1 MRKRVFLVLG
11 ICMMALVGCGSGEN
25 AISTAVNTYMEK
37 NIVESMNLKA
47 DEDYGQYEEI
57 VQEDAIDDEGYF
69 KSNEVDCGVLEDFD
83 VVHVTFAKNSYIT
96 IQYFGKADMTD
107 ELDPGGAYLPENA
120 CIYAN
125 ITEINNPNTD
135 AYQFSGFEIWEFD
148 ENNQKK
154 KELEAVS
161 SGDGLVY
168 QIPEGFGGKEIAI
181 VPLGEYI
188 VRNILLNDYERDN
201 NGTEIAL
208 AGTWSVNDDTTTG
221 NSASVTPVANY
232 TVTYR
237 YDPEAYVL
245 VSSEP
250 ECLYNNETD
259 GIVSFEEVSADQNID
274 SFSVELHKK
283 SGDME
288 FDPDKYRVE
297 HAEIAY
303 SYQGMAI
310 GTPIFI
316 PDDGKIEYEIKNVE
330 EGYWVPGSM
339 TGEMEP
345 GRISEMIGNLVY
357 KKEKVRVTLP
367 QPDRGGTITYT
378 LDGKILTGDS
388 VEVLIGS
395 EIQMAFTCKNG
406 WSCEVEDGTAYK
418 VQEKE
423 DQRINIEGKD
433 VNNIFTEQQ
442 YKPMVSV
449 TLDKSVGTFAEFA
462 IKTVDCDVEGLKL
475 DDEKKSKEV
484 FCQEVG
490 TRNDLV
496 LSGANGTLLQGEA
509 LRVEIRK
516 EATDGTKETDIQYL
530 QKIPGN
536 LEVSLYIADS
546 STVYE
551 TVAITVSKVEVKE
564 ISFPAIANGNI
575 QVRTTDLTNN
585 RYLKK
590 GDVIEGNRKVE
601 IILSAKEGYYIKNS
615 GKTED
620 YSDILKYSKL
630 ESTMETILMEHPVKK
645 FCTVT
650 LDTEDNYGEVTYK
663 IDGKVAESGTY
674 YLKEEQKLKM
684 LYEITD
690 GVHIIA
696 RESSGWME
704 NLSNTVKS
712 KTKESVDIDITSVL
726 DGRKVTRD
734 MYIETAEK

>member
-37 NIVESMNLKA
+37 NIIESMNLKA
-47 DEDYGQYEEI
+47 DEDYTQYEEI

-69 KSNEVDCGVLEDFD
+69 KSDEVDSSVLEDSA

-96 IQYFGKADMTD
+96 IQYFGNADMTK
-107 ELDPGGAYLPENA
+107 ELDQGGAYLPENA

-154 KELEAVS
+154 KELEAVP

-221 NSASVTPVANY
+221 NSASVNPVANY

-237 YDPEAYVL
+237 YDPEAYVF
-245 VSSEP
+245 VDSEP
-250 ECLYNNETD
+250 ECLYNNEAD

-310 GTPIFI
+310 ETPIFI
-316 PDDGKIEYEIKNVE
+316 PDDGKIEYEVKSVE
-330 EGYWVPGSM
+330 EGYWVPGSLS
-339 TGEMEP
+339 GEMEA
-345 GRISEMIGNLVY
+345 GRISELIGNLVC

-378 LDGKILTGDS
+378 LDGKTLTGDS

-406 WSCEVEDGTAYK
+406 WSCEVEDGTVYK

-433 VNNIFTEQQ
+433 VNSIFTEQQ
-442 YKPMVSV
+442 YKPTVSV

-462 IKTVDCDVEGLKL
+462 IKTVDCDAEGLKL

-490 TRNDLV
+490 TRNELL

-509 LRVEIRK
+509 LRVEILK

-530 QKIPGN
+530 QKIPGS
-536 LEVSLYIADS
+536 LEISLYIADS

-551 TVAITVSKVEVKE
+551 TVDITVSKVEVKE
-564 ISFPAIANGNI
+564 ISLPAIANGNI
-575 QVRTTDLTNN
+575 QMRTTDLTNN

-630 ESTMETILMEHPVKK
+630 ESVMETILMEHPVKK

-650 LDTEDNYGEVTYK
+650 LDTEDTYGEVTYK

-712 KTKESVDIDITSVL
+712 KTKESVDIDITSAL